1 MEHRSTL
8 RDKAQPVTRFVTT
21 QIIAL
26 VGWLI
31 VQSLFSLSPFGQSLP
46 FEVMIIVETI
56 WWIATLVIMYFM
68 FMRVYKAFVKSAFD
82 LEDAN
87 NKLRDATNQML
98 FNMKE
103 QRKQ

>member
-1 MEHRSTL
+1 MEPRSTL
-8 RDKAQPVTRFVTT
+8 RDKARVVTYFVTV

-31 VQSLFSLSPFGQSLP
+31 VQSLFSLSPLGRSLP

-56 WWIATLVIMYFM
+56 WWIATLVIMYAL
-68 FMRVYKAFVKSAFD
+68 FMRMYKAFVKSALD

-87 NKLRDATNQML
+87 NRLRSAANQML
-98 FNMKE
+98 FTMKE
-103 QRKQ
+103 RQMQ